1 MSGSL
6 IDLKV
11 GVGTGDGIVG
21 VTNGVGRTVVI
32 GVFAI
37 GVGVSVRPP
46 GATVGVATGV
56 GVCVGVIVGA
66 ATGTGVGVDA
76 VAVVATGAGVCVDA
90 VAWVAAGAGVCVD
103 EVAWVA
109 AG

>member
-46 GATVGVATGV
+46 GATFGVATGV

-90 VAWVAAGAGVCVD
+90 VAWVAAGVCVD